1 MAEGGEIVMNIV
13 DGEWA
18 ECRRS
23 GGDGAYFT
31 LDVSG
36 AQIAVVST
44 PGSRVVVASPELVGQ
59 RYIDQVSAATREALG
74 SIAWERHG
82 VPPERPHPLVVLRG
96 GATFSPQAALE
107 ALGHQP
113 GAQSFITSE
122 SHRPADGPSG
132 ATQRYAKFEEIEGVS
147 TLLLCDIVAT
157 GGTAVAAVEK
167 ALSQAPSIRHLV
179 VVGFVTVEGVTHLVE
194 QLRGQLSVFIIAFE
208 GVFRLPGTDD
218 RSRLYTTPCDFR
230 RSDIVCE
237 PHLIRLLQDRPDL
250 AIEQCVIYD
259 GGERAFSPEA
269 HLRGRASYLRHM
281 AALTQSQRWA
291 ELRYRS
297 GVLWDGSRVL
307 GDPHRA
313 LIGLQ
318 RARTAVEERFQGTT
332 VSRPTT

>member
-1 MAEGGEIVMNIV
+1 MNII

-18 ECRRS
+18 ECRRAN
-23 GGDGAYFT
+23 GNGVYFT
-31 LDVSG
+31 LDVGG

-44 PGSRVVVASPELVGQ
+44 SGSRAVVASPALVGQ

-74 SIAWERHG
+74 SVAWARHG

-122 SHRPADGPSG
+122 SHRPPNCPSG
-132 ATQRYAKFEEIEGVS
+132 ATQRYAKFEDIEGVS
-147 TLLLCDIVAT
+147 TLLICDIVAT
-157 GGTAVAAVEK
+157 GGTVVAAVEK

-179 VVGFVTVEGVTHLVE
+179 VVGFITIEGVTHLVE
-194 QLRGQLSVFIIAFE
+194 QLRERLSVLIIAYE
-208 GVFRLPGTDD
+208 GVFRLPEAQD
-218 RSRLYTTPCDFR
+218 RSRPYTTPCDFR

-237 PHLIRLLQDRPDL
+237 PHLIRILQGRPDL

-259 GGERAFSPEA
+259 GGERAFSPTA
-269 HLRGRASYLRHM
+269 HLRGRANYLRHV
-281 AALTQSQRWA
+281 AALAPSQRWA
-291 ELRYRS
+291 ELQYRS
-297 GVLWDGSRVL
+297 GALWDGSRVL

-313 LIGLQ
+313 LVGLQ
-318 RARTAVEERFQGTT
+318 RARTAIEERFQGT
-332 VSRPTT
+332 VRRPPT